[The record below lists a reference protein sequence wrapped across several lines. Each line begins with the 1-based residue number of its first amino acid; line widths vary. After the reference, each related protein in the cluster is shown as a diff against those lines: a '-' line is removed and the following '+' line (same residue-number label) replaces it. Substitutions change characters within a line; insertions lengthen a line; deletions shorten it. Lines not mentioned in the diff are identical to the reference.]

1 MTRHGAARTATTV
14 TLASV
19 AAVVALLF
27 VALGAGTRA
36 HEIPADIVIQA
47 FVKPEGQRLT
57 MLVRAPLAAMRDV
70 VFPTRDPGFL
80 VLEEATPA
88 LRTAAALW
96 IASGVGLYENGQP
109 AGQAELGAV
118 RVSLPSDPSF
128 SAFSTALARI
138 TGPPLD
144 PGTSLLWNQALLDVQ
159 LEFPIASD
167 RSEFAIESDLA
178 RLGIRSATSLLFITP
193 DGTERAFHFAGDPG
207 LIRLDPR
214 WHQAAWRF
222 IKDGF
227 SHILGGVDHLL
238 FLVCLVAPFRRFRQL
253 ALLVTGFT
261 MAHSI
266 TLISAALGFVP
277 GALWFPPLVETLIA
291 ASIVYMAIENIVIEA
306 SAGDAAAAS
315 DGPGAGAVRR
325 RWILTCGFG
334 LIHGFGFSFALSDS
348 LQFAGSHLVTSL
360 VSFNIGVELGQ
371 LLVLVVLV
379 PALAFAFRRLMAERI
394 GVMLLSALVLH
405 TAWHW
410 MLERGQALGG
420 YTWSFN
426 DTLWLADVLR
436 WTMRAVVVMGVVWLV
451 RSVIR
456 SRAAGAGQTNGP
468 MRDSK

>member
-1 MTRHGAARTATTV
+1 MTRHGAARTTITA
-14 TLASV
+14 TLASMAV
-19 AAVVALLF
+19 AGALMFAVMGV
-27 VALGAGTRA
+27 GTRA
-36 HEIPADIVIQA
+36 HEIPADVVIQS
-47 FVKPEGQRLT
+47 FVKPDGRRLT

-80 VLEEATPA
+80 LLEEATPA

-96 IASGVGLYENGQP
+96 IAGGVGFYENGEP
-109 AGQAELGAV
+109 TGPAELGAV
-118 RVSLPSDPSF
+118 RVSLPSDTSF
-128 SAFSTALARI
+128 AEWDTALAHV
-138 TGPPLD
+138 TGAPLA
-144 PGTSLLWNQALLDVQ
+144 PETSLLWNQALLDVQ

-167 RSEFAIESDLA
+167 QSEFAIESDLA

-227 SHILGGVDHLL
+227 SHILGGIDHLL

-261 MAHSI
+261 VAHSI

-277 GALWFPPLVETLIA
+277 DALWFPPLVEALIA
-291 ASIVYMAIENIVIEA
+291 ASIVYMAVENIVFEA
-306 SAGDAAAAS
+306 SAGDGAA
-315 DGPGAGAVRR
+315 DGPGASAVRR
-325 RWILTCGFG
+325 RWILTCAFG
-334 LIHGFGFSFALSDS
+334 LVHGFGFSFALSDT
-348 LQFAGSHLVTSL
+348 LQFAGSHLATSL

-379 PALAFAFRRLMAERI
+379 PALSFAFRRLVAERI
-394 GVMLLSALVLH
+394 GVILLSALVLH

-420 YTWSFN
+420 YAWSFN